1 MHLLSL
7 VNAVCGPSIQGR
19 LDLPGGVQASWDRDR
34 IILQPAVSVSPP
46 PILFSGQVDG
56 PGTITIREIGAEISF
71 ERVRIDPQTVRK
83 TFNKQQAL
91 VDWEKIQWPLLVRN
105 VQAGDRFRP
114 LGLKGAKKVNRFFM
128 DRKIPRSQR
137 DRIPIIIS
145 GGEIVW
151 IAGLEIGD
159 LFALND
165 QSRQALRLKLQM
177 A

>member
-1 MHLLSL
+1 MGETKIKLLRWIVRPDPVDLWRIEIDSRIVQEAIEIQRWVKFRIPIRTEAAWECDCTIDAQRL
-7 VNAVCGPSIQGR
+7 VNRS
-19 LDLPGGVQASWDRDR
+19 
-34 IILQPAVSVSPP
+34 
-46 PILFSGQVDG
+46 
-56 PGTITIREIGAEISF
+56 
-71 ERVRIDPQTVRK
+71 
-83 TFNKQQAL
+83 
-91 VDWEKIQWPLLVRN
+91 

-114 LGLKGAKKVNRFFM
+114 LGVKGAKKVNRFFM

-137 DRIPIIIS
+137 NRIPLIIS

-165 QSRQALRLKLQM
+165 QSRQALRLELQM